1 MNNKLLFYVAAICTF
16 VAGVLHLA
24 IVPMFFIQISTDVM
38 IFFILSGLTQIFW
51 VIPVIKRWR
60 NLWYYIGI
68 CGTTILILIWFIAV
82 PGSGHQVSILD
93 ITIEI
98 FQVAFIILCYII
110 ITEKKLVNKSR
121 NLLMQ

>member
-1 MNNKLLFYVAAICTF
+1 MNNKILFYAAAICTF

-24 IVPMFFIQISTDVM
+24 IVPMFLIQISTDVT
-38 IFFILSGLTQIFW
+38 IFFILSGLTQILW
-51 VIPVIKRWR
+51 LIPVIKRWR

-93 ITIEI
+93 MTIEI

-110 ITEKKLVNKSR
+110 ITKRKNWLINQEIY
-121 NLLMQ
+121 

>member
-1 MNNKLLFYVAAICTF
+1 VNNKLLFYAAAICTF

-51 VIPVIKRWR
+51 LIPVIKRWR

-110 ITEKKLVNKSR
+110 ITKRKIG
-121 NLLMQ
+121 

>member
-38 IFFILSGLTQIFW
+38 IFFILSGLTQILW
-51 VIPVIKRWR
+51 LIPVIKRWR

>member
-1 MNNKLLFYVAAICTF
+1 VNNKLIFYVAAICTF

-38 IFFILSGLTQIFW
+38 IFFILSGLTQILW
-51 VIPVIKRWR
+51 LIPIIKRWR

-98 FQVAFIILCYII
+98 FQVALIILCYII
-110 ITEKKLVNKSR
+110 ITKRKNWLINQEIY
-121 NLLMQ
+121 

>member
-51 VIPVIKRWR
+51 LIPVIKRWR
-60 NLWYYIGI
+60 NLWYYIGV

>member
-1 MNNKLLFYVAAICTF
+1 MNNKLIFYVAAICTF